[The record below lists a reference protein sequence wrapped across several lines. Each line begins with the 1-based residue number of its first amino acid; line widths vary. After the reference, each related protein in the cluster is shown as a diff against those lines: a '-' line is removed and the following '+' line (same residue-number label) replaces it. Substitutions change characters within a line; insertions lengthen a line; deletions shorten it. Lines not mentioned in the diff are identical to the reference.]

1 MRELNQQTRKVIDRV
16 KAGEEIEL
24 TDHGE
29 LIARIVPAAAGPLA
43 ALVSAGKVIPAIQ
56 GAAPRATVLGVDQ
69 PDAGALL
76 EQLRDQER
84 Y

>member
-16 KAGEEIEL
+16 KAGEEIAL

-29 LIARIVPAAAGPLA
+29 LIARIVPAATSPLA
-43 ALVSAGKVIPAIQ
+43 ALVSAGKVIPAIH
-56 GAAPRATVLGVDQ
+56 GPAPRAAVLGADQ

-76 EQLRDQER
+76 EQLRNEER